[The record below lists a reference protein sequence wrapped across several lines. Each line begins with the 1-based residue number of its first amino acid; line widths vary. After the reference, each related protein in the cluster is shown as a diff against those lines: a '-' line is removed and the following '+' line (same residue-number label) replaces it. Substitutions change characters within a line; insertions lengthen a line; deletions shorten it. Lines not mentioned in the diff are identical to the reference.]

1 MKRLAL
7 ETVGWG
13 ATWCMMDLLFVCS
26 VDEAYRTL
34 SFQLF
39 VYFFSSIDENLTI
52 SKDFVCIEWET
63 QLYFI
68 NSDHFCAFQYY
79 YRSLNHKITKMKIL
93 NFDKNYLRKEIT
105 YNSIIYYIQTEYNQK
120 SSRFDKRKFKNVLLF
135 DIQFPFTYHIR
146 IPTRT
151 TFTISFPLSIVQ
163 FYLEQ
168 PLVLLCDQSDALL
181 GYVNDFLFRVGR
193 HLRDCLIA

>member
-26 VDEAYRTL
+26 VDEAYWTL

-68 NSDHFCAFQYY
+68 NSDHFCVFQYY

-105 YNSIIYYIQTEYNQK
+105 YNSVIYYI
-120 SSRFDKRKFKNVLLF
+120 
-135 DIQFPFTYHIR
+135 
-146 IPTRT
+146 
-151 TFTISFPLSIVQ
+151 
-163 FYLEQ
+163 
-168 PLVLLCDQSDALL
+168 
-181 GYVNDFLFRVGR
+181 
-193 HLRDCLIA
+193 